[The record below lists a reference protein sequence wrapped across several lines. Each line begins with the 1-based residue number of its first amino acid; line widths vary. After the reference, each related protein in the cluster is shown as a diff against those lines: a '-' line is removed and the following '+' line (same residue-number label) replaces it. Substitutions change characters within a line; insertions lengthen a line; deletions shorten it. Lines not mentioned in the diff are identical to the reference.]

1 MITAAAGIADRDADE
16 ADEAVQLITGRIERL
31 RADAHGHLGRI
42 HTTDVDDAELA
53 DLIEQA
59 DVVGLLD
66 NTRWDPRVL
75 MQLRALRLVLHR
87 PVLRELDELVSETI
101 DPAFL
106 RRRTLE
112 ELRREGVFEGM
123 DAGSREQ
130 LETWPPGMPWR
141 RIAAELGTLLDA
153 RFDARGTGVA
163 RARPLAAV
171 RRPPAARV
179 KASPAVRD
187 GEPAALQP
195 SSWTRDE
202 IRACKVV
209 SRLSPTIA
217 HLLDQMGDGE
227 ASGCQG
233 SRARRLLVELGC
245 IDGWLLPDRGIVRP
259 EWVDRLRGAEQQA
272 GREVAAAWPRLL
284 RYRQRVRYRSSAP
297 TPPGRAAAA
306 LAALLWRRRVLDG
319 SVLVQLTAMDNS
331 RRDGRPA
338 TAGRPTRAEA
348 WLPAWLLA
356 AADRAI
362 TVGAVTGSSRGG
374 AVGEALDAWTGLQA
388 PLDGLLGPRS
398 GARLAAAFATPAIGD
413 HFLTGRAEQV
423 LVDAAQHR
431 YGDGLREAL
440 ERVVL
445 LGAAARGI
453 FSFAACAAGAP
464 ADNHLIGRGSEHEE
478 KAAYARLETLAG
490 RRPAALIRQAV
501 EAAGPR
507 LRVSMPSPGELRIA
521 VGA

>member
-1 MITAAAGIADRDADE
+1 MITAAAGVADRDADE
-16 ADEAVQLITGRIERL
+16 VDEALQLIFGRIERL

-87 PVLRELDELVSETI
+87 PVLRELDELVSETL
-101 DPAFL
+101 DPAFV

-112 ELRREGVFEGM
+112 ELRNAGIFEGL
-123 DAGSREQ
+123 DAQSREQ
-130 LETWPPGMPWR
+130 LETWPAGMPWR
-141 RIAAELGTLLDA
+141 RIAAELGALLDA
-153 RFDARGTGVA
+153 RFAARGTGVP

-171 RRPPAARV
+171 RRPPAARA
-179 KASPAVRD
+179 KASPAVKT

-217 HLLDQMGDGE
+217 HLLDQLGDGE

-245 IDGWLLPDRGIVRP
+245 IDGWLHPDRGIVRA
-259 EWVDRLRGAEQQA
+259 EWVERLRTVEQQV
-272 GREVAAAWPRLL
+272 GRETAAAWPRLL
-284 RYRQRVRYRSSAP
+284 RYRQRVRYRSTAP

-306 LAALLWRRRVLDG
+306 LASLLWRRRVLDG
-319 SVLVQLTAMDNS
+319 SVLSQLTAMDV
-331 RRDGRPA
+331 RRP
-338 TAGRPTRAEA
+338 AGRPRSAGPATRAEA

-356 AADRAI
+356 AADKAI
-362 TVGAVTGSSRGG
+362 AAGAFAASSRGG
-374 AVGEALDAWTGLQA
+374 AVGEALEAWTGLQA
-388 PLDGLLGPRS
+388 PLDGLLGPRA
-398 GARLAAAFATPAIGD
+398 GARLAAAFASPPIGD
-413 HFLTGRAEQV
+413 NFLTGRAEQV
-423 LVDAAQHR
+423 LVDAAQRR

-445 LGAAARGI
+445 LGAAARGL
-453 FSFAACAAGAP
+453 FTLAASAP
-464 ADNHLIGRGSEHEE
+464 ADIQPVGRSCEQEE